1 MGSIGRIVEN
11 DCPNPH
17 TNPSTSISTL
27 NFILNGLHSFRYG
40 INSQTKQFFM
50 FWIYCNDI
58 FMLNKPISSEF
69 ILTACNNFF
78 VVAITPYCN
87 DFVVIATIYS
97 VVIDLFSC
105 SVMCPNHVKYT
116 HVNSQHKHTKHMTKY
131 KIMLL
136 KPTIVLYGFSLCIK
150 HN

>member
-1 MGSIGRIVEN
+1 
-11 DCPNPH
+11 
-17 TNPSTSISTL
+17 
-27 NFILNGLHSFRYG
+27 
-40 INSQTKQFFM
+40 
-50 FWIYCNDI
+50 
-58 FMLNKPISSEF
+58 MLYKPISSEF

-116 HVNSQHKHTKHMTKY
+116 HVNS
-131 KIMLL
+131 
-136 KPTIVLYGFSLCIK
+136 
-150 HN
+150 